1 MNNAKTSIQMP
12 YTITGRYAH
21 RIVYFMQSIRSKV
34 FIRHDGRNINAKS
47 LLGLLSLQ
55 LKEKDICDIFCYGDN
70 ENEINADLQK
80 IEGFILSLT
89 NEENN

>member
-12 YTITGRYAH
+12 YTMTGRYAH
-21 RIVYFMQSIRSKV
+21 RIVYFMQPIRSKV

-70 ENEINADLQK
+70 ENEINADLQN
-80 IEGFILSLT
+80 IERFILSLT

>member
-1 MNNAKTSIQMP
+1 MNNVKTSVQMP
-12 YTITGRYAH
+12 YTMTGRYAH
-21 RIVYFMQSIRSKV
+21 RIVYFMQPIRSKV

-70 ENEINADLQK
+70 ENEINADLQN
-80 IEGFILSLT
+80 IERFILSLT

>member
-1 MNNAKTSIQMP
+1 MNNVKTSVQMP
-12 YTITGRYAH
+12 YTMTGRYAH
-21 RIVYFMQSIRSKV
+21 RIVYFTQSIRSKV

-55 LKEKDICDIFCYGDN
+55 LKEKDIFDVICYGDS
-70 ENEINADLQK
+70 ENEIKADLK
-80 IEGFILSLT
+80 EIEKYIISLA